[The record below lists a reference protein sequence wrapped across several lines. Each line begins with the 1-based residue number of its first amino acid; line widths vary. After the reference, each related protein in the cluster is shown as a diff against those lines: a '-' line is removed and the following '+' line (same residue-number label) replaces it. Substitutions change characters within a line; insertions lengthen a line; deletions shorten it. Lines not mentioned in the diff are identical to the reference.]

1 MHDAHAFETFAYGV
15 ANELTQGCARFVA
28 AQPVEV
34 NFFLNGDLALT
45 QLPQASGGHVR
56 PPETKFC
63 TGFYILSFG
72 VLNQRFTQCI
82 SLVTTT
88 KHCFARLVGA
98 SGLMTAGGI
107 YRLDIAHSVSE

>member
-1 MHDAHAFETFAYGV
+1 MHDAHAFETFAYAV

-34 NFFLNGDLALT
+34 NFFLNGDLAPA
-45 QLPQASGGHVR
+45 QLPQASGGHMH

-63 TGFYILSFG
+63 TGFYVLSFRG
-72 VLNQRFTQCI
+72 LNQRFTQCI
-82 SLVTTT
+82 ALVATT

-98 SGLMTAGGI
+98 SGLMTAAGI
-107 YRLDIAHSVSE
+107 YRRYIAHSISE